1 MNNFFLTLYKKFN
14 KMGMDGRDLD
24 GMLNSLPWKEKERK
38 EDGTI
43 IYTCEVK
50 NE

>member
-1 MNNFFLTLYKKFN
+1 MNNLFLELYNKFK
-14 KMGMDGRDLD
+14 KMGMNGKDLD
-24 GMLNSLPWKEKERK
+24 SMLNSLPWKEKERK